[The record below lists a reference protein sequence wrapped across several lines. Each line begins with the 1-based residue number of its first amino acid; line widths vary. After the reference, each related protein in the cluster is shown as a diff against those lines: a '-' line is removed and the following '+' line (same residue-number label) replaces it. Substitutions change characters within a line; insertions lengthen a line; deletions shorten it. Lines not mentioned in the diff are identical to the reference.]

1 MDAVRIMAADHVLQ
15 EKSVLVC
22 IGNVNRPVSF
32 LEGDDN
38 EDEKKHLYEA
48 IKNKFSDIL
57 DNNSVKKPIIM
68 VKSEE
73 WNNEFVDI
81 GSNPIP
87 DRAVVRVVE
96 AVSIE
101 TIIMLIMYLI

>member
-1 MDAVRIMAADHVLQ
+1 
-15 EKSVLVC
+15 
-22 IGNVNRPVSF
+22 
-32 LEGDDN
+32 
-38 EDEKKHLYEA
+38 
-48 IKNKFSDIL
+48 
-57 DNNSVKKPIIM
+57 M